1 VREAGGFVSDYRGR
15 SQAIHSE
22 QILAAN
28 DALHSKLHKLLA
40 GSLR

>member
-1 VREAGGFVSDYRGR
+1 GR
-15 SQAIHSE
+15 SNPIHSK

-28 DALHSKLHKLLA
+28 DALHSKLHKILA